1 MIRNLIASH
10 GGSVHN
16 ARNRIMIS
24 VMKRV
29 LLLDFASFVILIQ
42 TIRHSPRR
50 DYHLRVVVTLVLVK
64 CCYA

>member
-1 MIRNLIASH
+1 M
-10 GGSVHN
+10 HN

-64 CCYA
+64 SCYA